1 VLCHAQERASNVTLP
16 KLGADKIPLIKLH
29 KGNNPHVELLG
40 QFIDDADPVN
50 KIGYVNVVIY
60 EDTTKEA
67 KKGKKQFE
75 YPTKDKSLVEFE
87 RLKANKDGAIN
98 FTLPSNR
105 IFILA
110 INRTSYFRSFF
121 TITTFFDITPKHKSE
136 DYQFYYTLHR
146 CETNKMELDSSG
158 IYRSVIYDFN
168 EKKFSIINKKT
179 ASKLNQLI
187 NDSLNLNSDKKL
199 LSKENSTKKDE
210 RKNKKQLIE
219 IDKRGNS
226 FEQIGFDTVNRI
238 DANDKK
244 QGKWRFSNKWFISE
258 DKNLIPNYFQGEYI
272 NDQMEGNWNKY
283 YDNDSIEIQFNS
295 KNNKLTGDFKLFY
308 PNGKIKSFGNWIP
321 KTGKFAGP
329 LKLFDETGRLD
340 KELEFDSIG
349 ILNGNQIVY
358 YPNGMIAVLARTKN
372 GLFHGQNLVFTDDGK
387 VMIQRIYENGKLI
400 NEQNYAGSNEK
411 FSEINIRKMLRDDQA
426 NLAER
431 LNKASSEID
440 TIKLKYTEIIN
451 QRNEALVKA
460 GLMIEK
466 QKNAL
471 EEKQRQLSR
480 MQLLNQLQHQKI
492 KVQKLIV
499 FGSSILLLLLFFIL
513 FLLWKRK
520 KEDNEKH
527 MLLQKLYN
535 KIEIQHTEIIDSI
548 EYAERIQFAILPT
561 KENILKAFPQSFIL
575 FKPKDIVSGDF
586 YWFQEV
592 DGKKYIAACDC
603 TGHGVPGA
611 LMSMVAT
618 DMLNEALVH
627 TKKVDEILA
636 HTNRSI
642 RVALKQSNDDEST
655 RDGMDIALCCFDD
668 KTNVV
673 QFAGAYRPLWLIR
686 FCPAEQNEAPKNGSQ
701 LMEYKATK
709 AAIGGLT
716 EDHQVFQ
723 FNEIQLQKGDTIYL
737 SSDGFADQFSPSDKK
752 LMTKRFKEILLSI
765 QHLSMS
771 EQEKYLEKFIT
782 DWQGNM
788 EQTDDVLVI
797 GIRV

>member
-1 VLCHAQERASNVTLP
+1 
-16 KLGADKIPLIKLH
+16 
-29 KGNNPHVELLG
+29 
-40 QFIDDADPVN
+40 
-50 KIGYVNVVIY
+50 
-60 EDTTKEA
+60 
-67 KKGKKQFE
+67 
-75 YPTKDKSLVEFE
+75 
-87 RLKANKDGAIN
+87 
-98 FTLPSNR
+98 
-105 IFILA
+105 
-110 INRTSYFRSFF
+110 
-121 TITTFFDITPKHKSE
+121 
-136 DYQFYYTLHR
+136 
-146 CETNKMELDSSG
+146 
-158 IYRSVIYDFN
+158 
-168 EKKFSIINKKT
+168 
-179 ASKLNQLI
+179 
-187 NDSLNLNSDKKL
+187 
-199 LSKENSTKKDE
+199 
-210 RKNKKQLIE
+210 
-219 IDKRGNS
+219 
-226 FEQIGFDTVNRI
+226 
-238 DANDKK
+238 
-244 QGKWRFSNKWFISE
+244 
-258 DKNLIPNYFQGEYI
+258 
-272 NDQMEGNWNKY
+272 
-283 YDNDSIEIQFNS
+283 
-295 KNNKLTGDFKLFY
+295 
-308 PNGKIKSFGNWIP
+308 
-321 KTGKFAGP
+321 
-329 LKLFDETGRLD
+329 
-340 KELEFDSIG
+340 
-349 ILNGNQIVY
+349 
-358 YPNGMIAVLARTKN
+358 
-372 GLFHGQNLVFTDDGK
+372 
-387 VMIQRIYENGKLI
+387 MIQRIYENGKLI